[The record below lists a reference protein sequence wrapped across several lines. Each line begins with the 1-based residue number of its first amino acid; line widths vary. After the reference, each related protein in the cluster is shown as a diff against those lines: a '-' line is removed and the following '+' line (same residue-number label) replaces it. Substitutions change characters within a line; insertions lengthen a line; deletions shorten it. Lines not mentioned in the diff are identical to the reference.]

1 MVSTLLVALAVVAAD
16 PDPYSVPGPQA
27 WGERAV
33 SVTRPDNTTVTA
45 RVYYPAT
52 LQGLNRP
59 IDPAGGTY
67 PIVTFAPGFSTA
79 PTAYASTMR
88 HLATHGYIAIVTSSQ
103 SATFEPDRLQYVSDV
118 RGTIDYLIAENARA
132 ASPFFGRVDA
142 TKVGASGHS
151 LGGGISIVAAAEDPR
166 ILASATLAA
175 ASLRDAGPL
184 GPAPPPYADVE
195 VTKLQIPVSLI
206 NGSLDGLIP
215 VNTNGQ
221 VIYDAA
227 QGPRL
232 LPNLIGGYH
241 GGFWDPP
248 VSFDEGTVTQAENL
262 AFARAEMLSFF
273 DLYLKGDQDAWRRQ
287 WGPERLAAAGVI
299 DTQLDPGFS
308 IAAEESSKRANVDGL
323 ATYDLLVRNTGD
335 RADSFKLF
343 VEDNDWALS
352 FSALQTPLLAPGE
365 TFSLQAFVTVPEAPG
380 STNDQALVSARS
392 DLDGGTRAWTYL
404 TTAIVPEPSSM
415 VLAGLAGL
423 SSVGV
428 ANRRRGHRTA
438 RRW

>member
-1 MVSTLLVALAVVAAD
+1 MVSTLLVALAVVATD
-16 PDPYSVPGPQA
+16 PDPFSMPGPQA

-33 SVTRPDNTTVTA
+33 GVSRPDNTTVTA

-59 IDPAGGTY
+59 IDPSGGTY

-88 HLATHGYIAIVTSSQ
+88 HLATHGYLVIVTSSQ
-103 SATFEPDRLQYVSDV
+103 SATFEPDRLQYVADV

-132 ASPFFGRVDA
+132 ASPFFGRVDT

-215 VNTNGQ
+215 VSTNGQ
-221 VIYDAA
+221 VLYDAA
-227 QGPRL
+227 HGPRL

-262 AFARAEMLSFF
+262 AFARAELLSFF

-308 IAAEESSKRANVDGL
+308 IAADDSSKPADVAGL
-323 ATYDLLVRNTGD
+323 ATYDLLVQNTGD

-343 VEDNDWALS
+343 VEDNHWGLS
-352 FSALQTPLLAPGE
+352 FSTLQTPLLAPGE
-365 TFSLQAFVTVPEAPG
+365 TFSLQAFVTVPATPG
-380 STNDQALVSARS
+380 STSDQALVSARS
-392 DLDGGTRAWTYL
+392 DADGGTRAWTYL
-404 TTAIVPEPSSM
+404 TTAVVPEPSA
-415 VLAGLAGL
+415 LASAT
-423 SSVGV
+423 VGI
-428 ANRRRGHRTA
+428 AALLCMAFNQRRKVMARTH
-438 RRW
+438 

>member
-1 MVSTLLVALAVVAAD
+1 MFSTLLVALAVVAAD
-16 PDPYSVPGPQA
+16 PDPFSVAGPQA

-59 IDPAGGTY
+59 VDPSGGTY

-103 SATFEPDRLQYVSDV
+103 SATFDPNRLQYVADV

-132 ASPFFGRVDA
+132 ASPFFGRVDT

-166 ILASATLAA
+166 ILASATFAA

-184 GPAPPPYADVE
+184 GPAPPPYADVK
-195 VTKLQIPVSLI
+195 VADLNIPVSLI

-215 VNTNGQ
+215 VATNGQ

-227 QGPRL
+227 SGPRL
-232 LPNLIGGYH
+232 LPSLIGGYH

-262 AFARAEMLSFF
+262 TFARAELLSFF
-273 DLYLKGDQDAWRRQ
+273 DLYLKGDQAAWRRQ

-299 DTQLDPGFS
+299 DSQLDAGFS
-308 IAAEESSKRANVDGL
+308 IAADDSSLRAETGGL
-323 ATYDLLVRNTGD
+323 ATYELLVQNTGD
-335 RADSFKLF
+335 RTDSFKLF
-343 VEDNDWALS
+343 VEDNDWGLS
-352 FSALQTPLLAPGE
+352 FSTLQTPLLAPGE
-365 TFSLQAFVTVPEAPG
+365 TYSLQAFVTVPEIPG
-380 STNDQALVSARS
+380 SISDQALVSARS
-392 DLDGGTRAWTYL
+392 EADGGTRAWTYL
-404 TTAIVPEPSSM
+404 TTAVVPEPSSW
-415 VLAGLAGL
+415 VLAGLAGVAL
-423 SSVGV
+423 VGV
-428 ANRRRGHRTA
+428 AIRRREHRA
-438 RRW
+438 VRRR